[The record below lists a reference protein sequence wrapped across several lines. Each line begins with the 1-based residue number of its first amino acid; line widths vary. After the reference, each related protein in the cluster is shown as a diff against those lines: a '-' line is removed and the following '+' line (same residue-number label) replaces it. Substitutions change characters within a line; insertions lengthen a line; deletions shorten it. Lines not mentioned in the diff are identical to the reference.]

1 MKRGRVTPVSGCNP
15 HHNQG
20 APEPVL
26 SEVEVSLAFGDRG
39 GNETDSDYFFGRRVA
54 RVPMSPDLPGALPLN
69 EPQKPGMHPS
79 LCRVPHGFGVPNE

>member
-1 MKRGRVTPVSGCNP
+1 MTPLHQVLHLGRTQRIQPAVEGNESRIGDCGRVALVSECNP

-39 GNETDSDYFFGRRVA
+39 GNETDFDCFLDGGGHESR
-54 RVPMSPDLPGALPLN
+54 
-69 EPQKPGMHPS
+69 
-79 LCRVPHGFGVPNE
+79 